1 MGVLPAK
8 KSNMASGKH
17 SKSFK
22 LGRDA
27 LTGEFVP
34 VAQAKRSPGRYV
46 IEHVPKAGHG
56 DVPRLH
62 KKHK

>member
-1 MGVLPAK
+1 
-8 KSNMASGKH
+8 MASGKH